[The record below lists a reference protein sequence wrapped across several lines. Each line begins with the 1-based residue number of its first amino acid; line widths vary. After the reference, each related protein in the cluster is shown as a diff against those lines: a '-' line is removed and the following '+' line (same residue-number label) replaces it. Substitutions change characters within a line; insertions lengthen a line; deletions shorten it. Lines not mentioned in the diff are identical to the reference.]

1 MRAEFLACGLTET
14 EYDVFHHLLTRGARS
29 AGVIAKTLGIKRST
43 VYSALEHLEEKKLVT
58 RSKAKGTAEFMTISP
73 HDVAG
78 VLFNQARDNFEQ
90 VLASIELLKPRLST
104 FKASQHIHA
113 GALEI
118 NHIDG
123 SRDYYDLIEKY
134 CIKHDFCA
142 IWNPQASIL
151 GEEKM
156 RKVQAFLNVTAKR
169 KNKIQDI
176 LARGPVSEWYCE
188 NITNPH
194 HEVRFLD
201 GSDAGL
207 ADMLVAGD
215 AVIMSLNTPDSES
228 ALEVINPHYA
238 TFMRWFFHN
247 LWSRLPKVK

>member
-14 EYDVFHHLLTRGARS
+14 EYDVFHHLLTRGSRS

-73 HDVAG
+73 SEVST
-78 VLFNQARDNFEQ
+78 VLFNRAREHFEG
-90 VLASIELLKPRLST
+90 VLSSIELLKPRLSS
-104 FKASQHIHA
+104 FKPSQSIHA

-123 SRDYYDLIEKY
+123 SRDYYELIEKY
-134 CIKHDFCA
+134 CIKSDFCA
-142 IWNPQASIL
+142 LWNPQISIL
-151 GEEKM
+151 GDEKIN
-156 RKVQAFLNVTAKR
+156 KVRQFLTITAKR

-176 LARGPVSEWYCE
+176 LARGPVSEWYCGS
-188 NITNPH
+188 ISNPN

-207 ADMLVAGD
+207 ADTLVAGD
-215 AVIMSLNTPDSES
+215 SVIMSLNSPDDES

-238 TFMRWFFHN
+238 TFMRWFFNN
-247 LWSRLPKVK
+247 LWARLPKAK